1 MIVVIGERKNV
12 KNIDWRKRYVRLMLL
27 IIGLELMSLNVKLC
41 QRCLL
46 VFVFVKYVIVKRG
59 KMLVANN

>member
-1 MIVVIGERKNV
+1 
-12 KNIDWRKRYVRLMLL
+12 MLL

-41 QRCLL
+41 QRCLS
-46 VFVFVKYVIVKRG
+46 VFVFVKSVIVKIG

>member
-1 MIVVIGERKNV
+1 
-12 KNIDWRKRYVRLMLL
+12 MLL

-46 VFVFVKYVIVKRG
+46 VFVFVKYVIVKE
-59 KMLVANN
+59 K